1 MESLDERIARI
12 RAKQQMWGSFPPPCI
27 LTPRV
32 WLGSAHDATDI
43 EWLNEHHI
51 THVINCAESLPKYD
65 SKILP
70 ETDIQQVWVLDADDD
85 PSYPIL
91 AKHLDDVIKFLNLA
105 YHNPDAR
112 VLIHC
117 RAGMNRSPALA
128 LAAVVAMAPPTQKT
142 RLEIFASF
150 YEAAVKQRPFI
161 LQNEGFYEQL
171 LAWAHQEN

>member
-27 LTPRV
+27 LTPRI

-91 AKHLDDVIKFLNLA
+91 AKHLDDVIQFLNLA

-171 LAWAHQEN
+171 LTWAHQS